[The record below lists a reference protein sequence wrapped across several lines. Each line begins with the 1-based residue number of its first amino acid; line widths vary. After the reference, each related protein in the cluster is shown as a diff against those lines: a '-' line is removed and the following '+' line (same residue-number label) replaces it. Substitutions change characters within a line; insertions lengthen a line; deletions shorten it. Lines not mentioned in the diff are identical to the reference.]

1 MDYLHAQYGR
11 IFVSALTVGAQ
22 GDESPVTWNWRTF
35 TSNAYRSE
43 RRSKFGDQFGVSF
56 GGAVVGDQ
64 AAWEAAAGELR
75 AAAATSLIGS

>member
-11 IFVSALTVGAQ
+11 IFVSALSVGVQ
-22 GDESPVTWNWRTF
+22 GDEAPVTWNWRAF
-35 TSNAYRSE
+35 ASNSYSAPRQE
-43 RRSKFGDQFGVSF
+43 KFGNQFGVSF

-75 AAAATSLIGS
+75 AAAATSLMGS